1 MITSVQEHLKKLEIE
16 DKHSEAKVYAKGV
29 RLYELA
35 SCQVL
40 THSKNY
46 WDILISSID
55 QEDELQE
62 IDTEIR
68 INFNEDRIYPSHKT
82 KEVAWTPEAVA
93 ALKEVEF
100 ILKNDAPKTQS
111 SGKMYTREG
120 MIKRVMDERRDKALK
135 AEYSI
140 KFADNIY
147 GEHILTNE
155 RGVKFKIT
163 LRDFESQTGYIDNMD
178 LRTNKLGTTKHIMYA
193 FDAIKA
199 KPRVFKKMD
208 KTYPFVEIY
217 LDPLNDYQIT
227 WHYPHPLTPAA
238 EKLIKKYFGSKK
250 VLPAQKVKA
259 FSGFLQEAK
268 RFAKIKIRP
277 EVEQKVQKA
286 WDNALLEEVSKGAKL
301 DFNFMKA
308 KLFPYQKKGVA
319 FAVFREGAI
328 LADEMGLGKTIQSI
342 ATAILKKKYFGFKK
356 CLIICP
362 ASLKE
367 QWKREIEK
375 FSKEKAIVI
384 EGLPKER
391 SELYLK
397 SDAYFVITN
406 YESVLRDLL
415 DINKMGPDF
424 VILDEAQRIKNF
436 STITAQNIKR
446 IQKKHALA
454 ITGTPIEN
462 RLTDLYSIMQ
472 FVEPDLLTPLWEFS
486 YQHCLF
492 DEIKKDKITGYYN
505 LNQLKERLQPYLLRR
520 EKANVLKELPNVTEI
535 TVPVN
540 MSPTQADYH
549 ASFAKGVSQILHKKF
564 ISQFDLQRLMLL
576 LANMR
581 MVCDSSF
588 LIDKESEDS
597 PKLDELEHIL
607 LEKIDIKNSTR
618 KVIIFSEWT
627 QMLHMIGK
635 MLQRNGIGYAQL
647 SGKVAVKNR
656 GLLVKKFETDENC
669 KVFLSTE
676 AGGSGLNLQV
686 ADTVIN
692 FELPWNPAK
701 KNQRIGRIDRIGQQN
716 KQLTVINLITQNS
729 IEISIAAGL
738 HLKQSLFD
746 GVLSTAKGPD
756 FVDFSNTGKAQF
768 LVELE
773 QMLAALNQGEQPDG
787 EQAETEQEKQ
797 QPEATIDSI
806 DEVVA
811 EQIDAVNEVN
821 EILEQR
827 DVAASKD
834 NSHGSAKS
842 SETRSAGQSSEALEK
857 VLNNGMEFLSGLLQ
871 MATGNAMGLEN
882 KKVEIDKQTGEVV
895 MRFKL
900 PKL

>member
-1 MITSVQEHLKKLEIE
+1 VITSVQEQLKKLEKE
-16 DKHSEAKVYAKGV
+16 DKQSETKVYAHGL
-29 RLYELA
+29 RLYEQA

-46 WDILISSID
+46 WDILITSFD
-55 QEDELQE
+55 QEDNTEEL
-62 IDTEIR
+62 DTEIR
-68 INFNEDRIYPSHKT
+68 INFGEEKIYPSLKT

-100 ILKNDAPKTQS
+100 LLNNDAPKTQA

-120 MIKRVMDERRDKALK
+120 MIKRVMEERREKAIK
-135 AEYSI
+135 ATYKI

-163 LRDFESQTGYIDNMD
+163 LRDFESETGYIDNMD

-193 FDAIKA
+193 FEAIKA
-199 KPRVFKKMD
+199 KPRIFKKMD
-208 KTYPFVEIY
+208 KTYPFVEVY

-227 WHYPHPLTPAA
+227 WHYPHTLTPAV
-238 EKLIKKYFGSKK
+238 EKLIKKYFGNKN
-250 VLPAQKVKA
+250 VLPPGKIKA

-286 WDNALLEEVSKGAKL
+286 WDSALLEEVSKGTKL
-301 DFNFMKA
+301 DFKFMKA
-308 KLFPYQKKGVA
+308 SLFPYQKKGVN

-342 ATAILKKKYFGFKK
+342 ATAILKKKYFGFRK

-375 FSKEKAIVI
+375 FSREKAIVI
-384 EGLPKER
+384 EGIPKER
-391 SELYLK
+391 SALYLK

-406 YESVLRDLL
+406 YESVLRDLR
-415 DINKMGPDF
+415 DINKMVPDF

-492 DEIKKDKITGYYN
+492 DETKKDKITGYYN
-505 LNQLKERLQPYLLRR
+505 LNQLKDRLQPYLLRR

-540 MSPTQADYH
+540 MGNIQADYH
-549 ASFAKGVSQILHKKF
+549 AAYAKGVSQILRKKF

-588 LIDKESEDS
+588 LIDKESEES

-607 LEKIDIKNSTR
+607 FEKIDIKNSTR

-627 QMLHMIGK
+627 QMLHLIGK
-635 MLQRNGIGYAQL
+635 MLQRNGIGFAQL

-773 QMLAALNQGEQPDG
+773 QMLAELQQGDQMPSDCADLQNEQ
-787 EQAETEQEKQ
+787 QA
-797 QPEATIDSI
+797 PEAAIDSI
-806 DEVVA
+806 QEVVA
-811 EQIDAVNEVN
+811 EEAEEDKGVTADNELTGRGPATTQSN
-821 EILEQR
+821 GGG
-827 DVAASKD
+827 A
-834 NSHGSAKS
+834 GSS
-842 SETRSAGQSSEALEK
+842 GQSSEALEK

-882 KKVEIDKQTGEVV
+882 KKVEIDNETGEVV

-900 PKL
+900 PSF